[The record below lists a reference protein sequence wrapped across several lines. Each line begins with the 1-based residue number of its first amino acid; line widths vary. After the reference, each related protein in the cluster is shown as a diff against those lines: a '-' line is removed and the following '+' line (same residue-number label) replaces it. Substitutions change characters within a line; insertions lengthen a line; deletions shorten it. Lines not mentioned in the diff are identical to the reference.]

1 MSPGHAGPKG
11 RAAGQLVGS
20 WSVESGNQGGHVCFE
35 GLSVDGADVSR
46 SLEHGLLFGARDIE
60 IAENRKMIGADTML
74 DYAGKKQSLFLSI
87 ENPVKYVSALV
98 SWL

>member
-1 MSPGHAGPKG
+1 MPVQKG
-11 RAAGQLVGS
+11 TQLV
-20 WSVESGNQGGHVCFE
+20 VQLVISGLVQSGDQGGHVCFE

-46 SLEHGLLFGARDIE
+46 SMEHRLLFGARDIE
-60 IAENRKMIGADTML
+60 IAENRKMIGGDTML

-98 SWL
+98 SWR

>member
-1 MSPGHAGPKG
+1 MPVQKG
-11 RAAGQLVGS
+11 ALLTVQLVGS
-20 WSVESGNQGGHVCFE
+20 TLVQSGDQGGHVCVE

-46 SLEHGLLFGARDIE
+46 STEHGLLFGARDIE
-60 IAENRKMIGADTML
+60 IAENRKMIGGDTML
-74 DYAGKKQSLFLSI
+74 DYAGKKQSLFVSI

>member
-1 MSPGHAGPKG
+1 MPVQKG
-11 RAAGQLVGS
+11 AQLVVQLVS
-20 WSVESGNQGGHVCFE
+20 SRLVQSGDQGGHVCFE

-60 IAENRKMIGADTML
+60 IAENRKMIGGDTML
-74 DYAGKKQSLFLSI
+74 DYTGKKRPLFLSI

>member
-1 MSPGHAGPKG
+1 MPVQKG
-11 RAAGQLVGS
+11 TQLVVQLVS
-20 WSVESGNQGGHVCFE
+20 SGLVQSGDQGGHVCFE

-46 SLEHGLLFGARDIE
+46 SMEHRLLFGTRDIE
-60 IAENRKMIGADTML
+60 IAENRKMIGGDTML
-74 DYAGKKQSLFLSI
+74 DYVRKKQLLFLSI

>member
-1 MSPGHAGPKG
+1 MPVQRGAQLIVQLAGSRLVQSGDRG
-11 RAAGQLVGS
+11 R
-20 WSVESGNQGGHVCFE
+20 HVCFE

-46 SLEHGLLFGARDIE
+46 SMEHRLLFGARDIE
-60 IAENRKMIGADTML
+60 IAVNRKMIGGDTML